1 MLADLAPAEADVVIE
16 RVLHRVLAALSEPI
30 DVGAGVPFV
39 VHASIGVSR
48 FPQDSSDAETLMR
61 HADAAMYR
69 AKRAAP
75 GGYRLYVED

>member
-1 MLADLAPAEADVVIE
+1 
-16 RVLHRVLAALSEPI
+16 
-30 DVGAGVPFV
+30 
-39 VHASIGVSR
+39 
-48 FPQDSSDAETLMR
+48 MR